1 MGWFL
6 LMGAGSSQNLAPFVS
21 SSRFLG
27 VFLAPDW
34 VAHCL
39 RQCQEYTQKTV
50 TPGSRSVKRLARGRE
65 GALSAPRMAPPAP
78 SGSQRWGRRSAA
90 GARGG
95 VYPIET
101 PKVPDLRSWHPGPQL
116 TSRNHARPAPSRQM
130 ADSWGT
136 WGLAHSRNLPAGKT
150 RASVQWFPGG
160 KEGSIRLRRT

>member
-1 MGWFL
+1 MVPPDGGRELTESGAICIFL
-6 LMGAGSSQNLAPFVS
+6 PVPRCIPCPGLGCPLPSAVPGIHPKNRY
-21 SSRFLG
+21 SRLT
-27 VFLAPDW
+27 
-34 VAHCL
+34 L
-39 RQCQEYTQKTV
+39 RQ
-50 TPGSRSVKRLARGRE
+50 A
-65 GALSAPRMAPPAP
+65 A
-78 SGSQRWGRRSAA
+78 SQRERG
-90 GARGG
+90 GAFGASDGASGTIRIPTVGPQECCGGPGG